1 MTLETCSSPHQVMNF
16 ICPFLEPGL
25 ALQLTLTATSD
36 ITPLLRLSLKRS
48 CQRPS
53 TLSRNPPLLPWEQA
67 GLAS

>member
-1 MTLETCSSPHQVMNF
+1 MSLETCSSLHQAMNF
-16 ICPFLEPGL
+16 ICPSLKPGL
-25 ALQLTLTATSD
+25 ALQLTLTVSSD
-36 ITPLLRLSLKRS
+36 ITPLLSLSLRRS